1 MKAILTL
8 LLFIT
13 INSYSQRQMHIVYQ
27 DCSMI
32 VITNDTTIA
41 KTLANSSELVEYSP
55 GWSTNY
61 NDCVHMYWF
70 AIESKETI
78 IKQLNEL

>member
-13 INSYSQRQMHIVYQ
+13 INSYSQKAHIVYQ
-27 DCSMI
+27 NCVMI
-32 VITNDTTIA
+32 VITNDTIVA
-41 KTLANSSELVEYSP
+41 KQLDSHDKLLEYSP
-55 GWSTNY
+55 GWSTKY

-70 AIESKETI
+70 AIENKDSI
-78 IKQLNEL
+78 LKQLSEL

>member
-1 MKAILTL
+1 MKKILTL

-13 INSYSQRQMHIVYQ
+13 INSYSQNMHIVYQ

-32 VITNDTTIA
+32 VITNNDKVATA
-41 KTLANSSELVEYSP
+41 LNKSEDLLEYSP

-61 NDCVHMYWF
+61 KSNVHMFWF
-70 AIESKETI
+70 AIENKKKILNLLKE
-78 IKQLNEL
+78 L

>member
-13 INSYSQRQMHIVYQ
+13 INSYSQNMHIVYQ

-41 KTLANSSELVEYSP
+41 KTLANNSELMEYSS

-61 NDCVHMYWF
+61 NDCVYMYWF